1 VAVFGML
8 VFDESANPL
17 KLASLALIVIGVV
30 GLRLFG
36 GAGTGH

>member
-8 VFDESANPL
+8 VFDESANTL

-36 GAGTGH
+36 GAETGH